1 MEDAQAEAEALQA
14 QKLAELEKRKTKDA
28 RTKVKEVHK
37 AKKLEEL
44 EQRKIK
50 DARAKAEAL

>member
-14 QKLAELEKRKTKDA
+14 QKLAELE
-28 RTKVKEVHK
+28 
-37 AKKLEEL
+37 
-44 EQRKIK
+44 QRKIK